1 MAIVAAEACTIIVK
15 TVPIST
21 KMQYGYISHIGIVLH
36 KSQHFR
42 VLTQIGRVVLQIRKP
57 HKQERETKNKFTD
70 RLTITFLREEERNT
84 KMLKEEGAKAAM
96 STLNPNAEMIHAVT
110 VVPIL
115 APIITPIDCDK
126 VNNPALTKLTTIT
139 VVAEEDWISAVMSTP
154 VSTPVTRL
162 VVIAVRIFRKRS
174 PANF

>member
-1 MAIVAAEACTIIVK
+1 
-15 TVPIST
+15 
-21 KMQYGYISHIGIVLH
+21 
-36 KSQHFR
+36 
-42 VLTQIGRVVLQIRKP
+42 
-57 HKQERETKNKFTD
+57 
-70 RLTITFLREEERNT
+70 
-84 KMLKEEGAKAAM
+84 M

-115 APIITPIDCDK
+115 APMITPIDCDK
-126 VNNPALTKLTTIT
+126 VSSPALTKLTTIT